1 METGAELLAHDIRD
15 PGDNGGVLRN
25 PDRVGRIAEQIAALR
40 THASEELAILADA
53 LDKRPAEA
61 DRDLQ
66 VVERLCRS
74 LSSRVGS
81 ADQRRKRV
89 NGRPRPA

>member
-15 PGDNGGVLRN
+15 LGDNGG
-25 PDRVGRIAEQIAALR
+25 DRVGRIAEQIAALR